1 VRTRRQFLF
10 DSLTGVSAAWVAAYW
25 PEALAAAQHAQAAA
39 QAGAAPAFEFFTVE
53 MAKEVEAIAS
63 RIIPSDETPGAREAG
78 VVYFIDRALTTF
90 AKEDQELYS
99 EGIRELQARVRE
111 RFPGAE
117 QFSALR
123 GEQQDEI
130 LQALDRGPAV
140 GVHPFGKKPATQGF
154 FETLRQHTIAGFLI
168 DPESDR
174 KGNRDGVGWKLI
186 GRESA
191 HMFQPP
197 FGHYDK
203 DYAGWQAP
211 RAASGGSRMSEG
223 GVDAA
228 ETRAPVLL
236 VRK

>member
-1 VRTRRQFLF
+1 
-10 DSLTGVSAAWVAAYW
+10 
-25 PEALAAAQHAQAAA
+25 
-39 QAGAAPAFEFFTVE
+39 
-53 MAKEVEAIAS
+53 MAKEVEAIAA

-78 VVYFIDRALTTF
+78 VVYFIDRALMTF
-90 AKEDQELYS
+90 AKEDQKLYGD
-99 EGIRELQARVRE
+99 GIAELQAKVRE
-111 RFPGAE
+111 MFPSAE
-117 QFSALR
+117 RLSGLR
-123 GEQQDEI
+123 EEQQDEI
-130 LQALDRGPAV
+130 LQGLDSGPAV

-203 DYAGWQAP
+203 GYPGWQ
-211 RAASGGSRMSEG
+211 
-223 GVDAA
+223 
-228 ETRAPVLL
+228 PVAIEAG
-236 VRK
+236 KK